1 MTFQPPPSSPGGMPP
16 EPPPGQWGPPPGG
29 AGQGGYPQGGYPQG
43 GNPQGGNPQGGK
55 PGFDPKT
62 VNPLDW
68 GIVAAGVLAFLF
80 SFISFYSG
88 VDVTFGGRTVTVDS
102 TGSAWNDVIGGGFFS
117 WFAMLFAILGAVVV
131 ALALFMPHV
140 KLPVPA
146 RLAGLGL
153 FALATLFEL
162 IGIFVTPGD
171 SSSVGSLGGQA
182 DASANHGFGFWAS
195 LIVIIVGLVLSLMR
209 FQQTGGQLPGGMNSK
224 VPNIGN
230 RGPQGGMGGRPQGGM
245 GGGPQGGMGGGPQGG
260 MGGGP
265 QGGMGGGP
273 QGGMGGGAQPG
284 PGHPQPGGGGPQPGP
299 GNAPPPPPP
308 PPPGY
313 GPPAGQ

>member
-43 GNPQGGNPQGGK
+43 GNPQGGK

-80 SFISFYSG
+80 SFINFYSG

-209 FQQTGGQLPGGMNSK
+209 FQQSGGQLPGGMSSK

-230 RGPQGGMGGRPQGGM
+230 R
-245 GGGPQGGMGGGPQGG
+245 
-260 MGGGP
+260 GP